1 MQRVAALSVLASVA
15 GIAAGTLATVAQL
28 ILWWLA
34 DMAPVDTLLR
44 DARLT
49 AALLMGRAVLSP
61 GVAATW
67 LILLVATLI
76 HFTLSVLYAIVP
88 AYGCE
93 CLGLRGVR
101 GPRWDLLAGAAY
113 GLLIYAVNLYGFT
126 LLFPWFAQVRDGVT
140 LAAHVVFGL
149 ILVATCRLWRRA
161 GPRDVNLSH

>member
-93 CLGLRGVR
+93 C
-101 GPRWDLLAGAAY
+101 PAY
-113 GLLIYAVNLYGFT
+113 EGYEG
-126 LLFPWFAQVRDGVT
+126 
-140 LAAHVVFGL
+140 
-149 ILVATCRLWRRA
+149 RA
-161 GPRDVNLSH
+161 GTCWLAQPTAC